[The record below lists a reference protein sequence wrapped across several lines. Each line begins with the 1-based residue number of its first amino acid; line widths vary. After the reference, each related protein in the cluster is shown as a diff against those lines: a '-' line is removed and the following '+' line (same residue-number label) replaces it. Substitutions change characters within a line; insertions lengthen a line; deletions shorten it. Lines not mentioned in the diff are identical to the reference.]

1 MGLAP
6 LIPRRERQLN
16 GLLEV
21 RLPDIIRGP
30 ADVGT
35 GEHTMDSRLPGL
47 VAKLREGLQGGALRD
62 NAVVEM
68 SLVKEVVRETPGELP
83 RVPVRLS
90 LGRLRYHRQQ
100 RAMFPCEPGHRLRA
114 IGEFVKGHGSMRLI
128 QPDGIAPRVDEG
140 RRAPRGVQVMVVQAH
155 RRGAVV
161 GGVRE
166 LGGVAVQQVVQYE
179 AISYRL
185 SNEIGLRQ
193 LAKERLD
200 GARRPPCQARGRGG
214 TDLGSW
220 VEAQKPEQPSRG
232 RRDRLE
238 GPGEDRAQIDDGIG
252 TREVLEFAAQAPGE
266 GRQRVL
272 WAEGGAARRDRKR

>member
-1 MGLAP
+1 MYPRLSQAAASPVWLPCCCCTARACSQGASASSYRPSMASDQPTELSASASPIAKFVARNNRAAASASSSSSLWRPCRPYSHPRLLCEWAYP

-114 IGEFVKGHGSMRLI
+114 IGEFVKGHGSM
-128 QPDGIAPRVDEG
+128 
-140 RRAPRGVQVMVVQAH
+140 
-155 RRGAVV
+155 
-161 GGVRE
+161 
-166 LGGVAVQQVVQYE
+166 
-179 AISYRL
+179 
-185 SNEIGLRQ
+185 
-193 LAKERLD
+193 
-200 GARRPPCQARGRGG
+200 
-214 TDLGSW
+214 
-220 VEAQKPEQPSRG
+220 
-232 RRDRLE
+232 
-238 GPGEDRAQIDDGIG
+238 
-252 TREVLEFAAQAPGE
+252 
-266 GRQRVL
+266 
-272 WAEGGAARRDRKR
+272 